1 MPLQWH
7 ACTSLMSIIHA
18 SSSDRLSGTQRW
30 VSDRLDE
37 QVKIALLLDQKENNM
52 SFSLGLKMV
61 KKPFQKASTGC
72 RPVVLLFAGSDVET
86 C

>member
-7 ACTSLMSIIHA
+7 ACTSLMGILHA
-18 SSSDRLSGTQRW
+18 SRSDRLSGTQRW

-52 SFSLGLKMV
+52 SLSLRLKMV
-61 KKPFQKASTGC
+61 KKPFQKA
-72 RPVVLLFAGSDVET
+72 
-86 C
+86 